1 MPKTEPIRKMKKSFL
16 KEILSAKGCF
26 LAGLVGFESFVG
38 FEDLVDWVGFSADD
52 LAVLVVAADDPEVF
66 RLVSRV
72 WAVLV
77 VIFVFSAHFVKLF
90 GRKLVVFGRVDFF
103 PAQVFVKQCFFRKF
117 GHKNIIACFRSRLA
131 IIA

>member
-16 KEILSAKGCF
+16 KERPSAKGCF

-38 FEDLVDWVGFSADD
+38 FEDLVDWVGFSVD
-52 LAVLVVAADDPEVF
+52 
-66 RLVSRV
+66 V

-90 GRKLVVFGRVDFF
+90 ERKLVVFGRVDFF
-103 PAQVFVKQCFFRKF
+103 PA
-117 GHKNIIACFRSRLA
+117 
-131 IIA
+131 

>member
-16 KEILSAKGCF
+16 KERPSAKGCF
-26 LAGLVGFESFVG
+26 LAGLVGFESLVG

-52 LAVLVVAADDPEVF
+52 SEVLEAVVD
-66 RLVSRV
+66 V

-90 GRKLVVFGRVDFF
+90 ERKLVVFGRVDFF
-103 PAQVFVKQCFFRKF
+103 PA
-117 GHKNIIACFRSRLA
+117 
-131 IIA
+131 